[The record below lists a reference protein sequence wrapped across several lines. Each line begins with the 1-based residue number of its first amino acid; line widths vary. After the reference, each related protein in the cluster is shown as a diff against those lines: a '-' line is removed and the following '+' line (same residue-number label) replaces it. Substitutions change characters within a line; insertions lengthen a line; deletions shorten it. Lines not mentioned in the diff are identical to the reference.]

1 MLFKTDIVDCCKKR
15 IPENKQIEAKE
26 RSNHFEHKKKSNDNS
41 IFQIIL
47 KALQR
52 SCYGKILITDMT
64 MKQQHKT
71 DEMASNHIKI
81 G

>member
-1 MLFKTDIVDCCKKR
+1 MAVRSGYLKT
-15 IPENKQIEAKE
+15 NKVKQRKGQIIL
-26 RSNHFEHKKKSNDNS
+26 NIKKSNDNS

-71 DEMASNHIKI
+71 DEMATNHIKI